1 MVKGAESVIVNLK
14 EILCDCKQK
23 KYAVGSFN
31 VYNYET
37 IKSVIKSS
45 KEMCISTIVAFGE
58 KYYQNMHPKE
68 VYKLVNEMAE
78 RERVTV
84 ALHLDH
90 CKNIENIL
98 LAIQAGFTS
107 VMFDGSMLPF
117 EENIEKTKRVVDI
130 AHAVGVSVEAELGS
144 IKAGAYSSEEG
155 YDEIYTD
162 PDKAK
167 EFIEKTNVDALAV
180 SIGTVHGFYKGE
192 PRINL
197 DILDKIYKK
206 TDIPL
211 VLHGGSGLPEDTVR
225 NCIQRGICKINVNTE
240 ISYSVVEKMK
250 KFLLTAEALPH
261 FSELSTIAVEEGSRV
276 VKKYM
281 ELFYN
286 K

>member
-1 MVKGAESVIVNLK
+1 MIVNLR
-14 EILCDCKQK
+14 EILQDCRQK
-23 KYAVGSFN
+23 PYAVGSFN

-45 KEMCISTIVAFGE
+45 KKMGIPAIIAFGE
-58 KYYQNMHPKE
+58 KYLQNMAPKE
-68 VYKLVNEMAE
+68 VYQLVNEMANQ
-78 RERVTV
+78 ERVTV

-117 EENIEKTKRVVDI
+117 TENVEKTKRVVDV

-144 IKAGAYSSEEG
+144 MKAGEYSSEEG

-167 EFIEKTNVDALAV
+167 EFIEKTDVDALAV

-192 PRINL
+192 PKINM
-197 DILDKIYKK
+197 DILDEISQK

-211 VLHGGSGLPEDTVR
+211 VLHGGSGLPESTIK
-225 NCIQRGICKINVNTE
+225 NCIQKGICKINVNTE
-240 ISYSVVEKMK
+240 ISYSIVEKIK
-250 KFLLTAEALPH
+250 ELLSTTKVLPH
-261 FSELSTIAVEEGSRV
+261 FSELSTIAVDEGSKV
-276 VKKYM
+276 VQKYM